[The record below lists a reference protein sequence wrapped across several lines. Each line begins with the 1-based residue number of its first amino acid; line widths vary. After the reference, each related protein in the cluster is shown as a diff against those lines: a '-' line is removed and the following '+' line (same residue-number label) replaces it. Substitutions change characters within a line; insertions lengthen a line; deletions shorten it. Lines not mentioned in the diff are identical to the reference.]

1 MEVEEHAWD
10 RAAGAASAAG
20 ARRPKMERDAES
32 LILGLRSGIEG
43 DGIVVLEVTLDVKEI

>member
-20 ARRPKMERDAES
+20 ARRPRMERDAES
-32 LILGLRSGIEG
+32 LILVLRSGIEG
-43 DGIVVLEVTLDVKEI
+43 DG